1 MKKKQYFCRR
11 FRRLMTSLL
20 TATRVIIVKSPLKLK
35 RFDIV
40 FIWFF
45 ELN

>member
-11 FRRLMTSLL
+11 FRRLMTSLF

-35 RFDIV
+35 QWLIV
-40 FIWFF
+40 LIWYF
-45 ELN
+45 